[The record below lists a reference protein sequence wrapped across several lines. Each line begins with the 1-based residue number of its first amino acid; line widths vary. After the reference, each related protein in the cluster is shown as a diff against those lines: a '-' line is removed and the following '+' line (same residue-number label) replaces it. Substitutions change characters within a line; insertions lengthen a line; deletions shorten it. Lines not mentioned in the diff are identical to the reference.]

1 MTTSGHRSMFDGRVP
16 LHRGLLQGAYTPI
29 VIVVPTWF
37 QFCVEKL
44 LSRDTQ
50 SDRLLLLYAS
60 GLQNWDHF
68 RL

>member
-1 MTTSGHRSMFDGRVP
+1 MTTFGHSSMFDRRVP
-16 LHRGLLQGAYTPI
+16 LHRGLLQRAYMPI
-29 VIVVPTWF
+29 VMVVPTRF